1 MSTLLV
7 WREKLQR
14 IYALYSI
21 YIQKGLQFVTGLVL
35 FWVINSNIGF
45 MKPASSVFCTL
56 GLAVICTFLPM
67 TITVLAAT
75 ALILAHFYALSLP
88 IALVALVIFILMY
101 IFYFRFTPKKAWLV
115 LISGLA
121 FSLKIPFVIPIAFG
135 LLGSPVWIVPASCG
149 IITYYMT
156 DYVKVSAAAL
166 KEADASGIA
175 ANLMSFTKQVLA
187 SKEMWLMV
195 MAVTIGILVVNF
207 VRTRG
212 VDHSWKIASAA
223 GAAVTVAGSASAL
236 TLYVPE
242 TEVPIERPRIL
253 RLLDS
258 NLNVPSSLNST
269 VTLFCSSLH
278 FPTISLSSFA
288 VQPAKAQTSIATAMT
303 RAVSLRVFFMSYY
316 HPFGFS

>member
-101 IFYFRFTPKKAWLV
+101 ILYFRFTTKKAWLV
-115 LISGLA
+115 LI
-121 FSLKIPFVIPIAFG
+121 
-135 LLGSPVWIVPASCG
+135 
-149 IITYYMT
+149 
-156 DYVKVSAAAL
+156 
-166 KEADASGIA
+166 
-175 ANLMSFTKQVLA
+175 
-187 SKEMWLMV
+187 
-195 MAVTIGILVVNF
+195 
-207 VRTRG
+207 
-212 VDHSWKIASAA
+212 
-223 GAAVTVAGSASAL
+223 
-236 TLYVPE
+236 
-242 TEVPIERPRIL
+242 
-253 RLLDS
+253 
-258 NLNVPSSLNST
+258 
-269 VTLFCSSLH
+269 
-278 FPTISLSSFA
+278 
-288 VQPAKAQTSIATAMT
+288 
-303 RAVSLRVFFMSYY
+303 
-316 HPFGFS
+316 

>member
-101 IFYFRFTPKKAWLV
+101 IFYFRFTPKKACFY
-115 LISGLA
+115 A
-121 FSLKIPFVIPIAFG
+121 QHE
-135 LLGSPVWIVPASCG
+135 
-149 IITYYMT
+149 Y
-156 DYVKVSAAAL
+156 
-166 KEADASGIA
+166 
-175 ANLMSFTKQVLA
+175 SFLFQSQTP
-187 SKEMWLMV
+187 
-195 MAVTIGILVVNF
+195 
-207 VRTRG
+207 
-212 VDHSWKIASAA
+212 
-223 GAAVTVAGSASAL
+223 L
-236 TLYVPE
+236 TEPE
-242 TEVPIERPRIL
+242 TSL
-253 RLLDS
+253 QTDS
-258 NLNVPSSLNST
+258 
-269 VTLFCSSLH
+269 
-278 FPTISLSSFA
+278 
-288 VQPAKAQTSIATAMT
+288 
-303 RAVSLRVFFMSYY
+303 
-316 HPFGFS
+316 

>member
-101 IFYFRFTPKKAWLV
+101 ISSDDNYRFSGDSIDTRTFLCVVASDCACGARHFYFNVYFL
-115 LISGLA
+115 
-121 FSLKIPFVIPIAFG
+121 FSFYPEKSMACVDFG
-135 LLGSPVWIVPASCG
+135 TCV
-149 IITYYMT
+149 
-156 DYVKVSAAAL
+156 
-166 KEADASGIA
+166 
-175 ANLMSFTKQVLA
+175 
-187 SKEMWLMV
+187 
-195 MAVTIGILVVNF
+195 
-207 VRTRG
+207 
-212 VDHSWKIASAA
+212 
-223 GAAVTVAGSASAL
+223 
-236 TLYVPE
+236 
-242 TEVPIERPRIL
+242 
-253 RLLDS
+253 
-258 NLNVPSSLNST
+258 
-269 VTLFCSSLH
+269 
-278 FPTISLSSFA
+278 
-288 VQPAKAQTSIATAMT
+288 
-303 RAVSLRVFFMSYY
+303 
-316 HPFGFS
+316 